1 MSFTPPADAI
11 EAPFGQLVL
20 LIGMDEVLILG
31 PGAGSEALEISGG
44 ADAVREHVRH
54 TEAGQFR
61 PLSGTKD
68 MPGGWFTRVPTLD
81 ALSEVL
87 DAVYPL
93 AQRHMSQFDEGT
105 LAVTPL
111 DEVLRRQSGRY
122 EESQSLSEAGRELA
136 RTLLCGSC
144 VRTPVWGGE
153 TPPDDN
159 GIPCPEACSV
169 MVSLCREGALWERER
184 PELSVPDQGVAFA
197 AFEAP
202 GNVVREAYLRAMV
215 RMHG

>member
-1 MSFTPPADAI
+1 MTLPVDAI

-31 PGAGSEALEISGG
+31 PGAGPDATEITGG
-44 ADAVREHVRH
+44 ADAVRERVRH
-54 TEAGQFR
+54 TDEGRFR

-93 AQRHMSQFDEGT
+93 AQRHMSEYEDGT
-105 LAVTPL
+105 LRVTTLDAVL
-111 DEVLRRQSGRY
+111 ERQSGRY
-122 EESQSLSEAGRELA
+122 QEAGELSENGKALA
-136 RTLLCGSC
+136 RAILCGFC
-144 VRTPVWGGE
+144 VRTPVWAGE

-159 GIPCPEACSV
+159 GVPCPEACSV
-169 MVSLCREGALWERER
+169 MVSLCREGARWERQH
-184 PELSVPDQGVAFA
+184 PGQGAPDSTVPFA
-197 AFEAP
+197 AFETT
-202 GNVVREAYLRAMV
+202 GNLVREAFLR
-215 RMHG
+215 RIGIPSG